1 MSFETVLLELLGTA
15 ADAYDIRAGV
25 RRCYFYDF
33 DGYPVRLWDGQGVL
47 NAGGYEWL
55 GTIDADGNNHHT
67 APQIQDARDGASP
80 RYEFGIPYLDRDTF
94 DAMKADQALA
104 QGRELTIYHALFQIG
119 EGMLPTTPLRFTA
132 KLQMMGTQFS
142 EQFSGGV
149 MMRSATVI
157 CRSLEYGR
165 SRTPAGTYTD
175 TAQVERARL
184 LGLGSDSGCS
194 MVAGNAFRTYTVG
207 G

>member
-33 DGYPVRLWDGQGVL
+33 DGYPVRIWDGQGVL
-47 NAGGYEWL
+47 TAGGYEWL
-55 GTIDADGNNHHT
+55 GTMDADGNNHHT
-67 APQIQDARDGASP
+67 APQIRDARDGASP

-119 EGMLPTTPLRFTA
+119 EGMLPETPLRFTA
-132 KLQMMGTQFS
+132 KL
-142 EQFSGGV
+142 
-149 MMRSATVI
+149 
-157 CRSLEYGR
+157 
-165 SRTPAGTYTD
+165 
-175 TAQVERARL
+175 
-184 LGLGSDSGCS
+184 
-194 MVAGNAFRTYTVG
+194 
-207 G
+207 